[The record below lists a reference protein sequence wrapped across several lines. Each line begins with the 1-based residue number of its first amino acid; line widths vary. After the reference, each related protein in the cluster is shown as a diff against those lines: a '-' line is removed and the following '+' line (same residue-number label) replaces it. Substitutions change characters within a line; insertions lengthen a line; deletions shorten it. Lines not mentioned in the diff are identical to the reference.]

1 MSERISTSSP
11 RSDSI
16 SDESIFA
23 FDGADALLRAWG
35 GGLKPDPLLTV
46 SEWADRYRM
55 LSSRAAAEPGRYR
68 TRRTPYMKDIMDA
81 LSPGHPA
88 QRIVFMKA
96 AQVGATEA
104 GNCFLGFII
113 HQAPGPALAVQ
124 PTVELAKRNSR
135 QRIDPLIEESPALRD
150 KVKPARSRDA
160 GNTMLSKE
168 FAGGILIMTGA
179 NSAVGLR
186 STPARYI
193 FLDEVDA
200 YPASADEEGDPVSL
214 AEARSLTF
222 AHRRKVFLAST
233 PTIRGLS
240 RIEREYEA
248 SDQRRYFVACPHCGR
263 EQRLKFERLR
273 WEKGKPE
280 TAAYVCE
287 GCDAAIAE
295 HHKTAMLEEGEWR
308 ATATSADP
316 ATIGFHLSALYS
328 PAGWLSWE
336 RIARAWEAAQGSDEA
351 IRAFRN
357 TILGETWVETG
368 EAPDWRRL

>member
-1 MSERISTSSP
+1 MSAPTSTSSP
-11 RSDSI
+11 RSGSI
-16 SDESIFA
+16 SDDGSIFA
-23 FDGADALLRAWG
+23 FDGAEALLRAWG

-68 TRRTPYMKDIMDA
+68 TKRTPYMKEIMDA

-200 YPASADEEGDPVSL
+200 YPASADEEGDPVVARRGAVADLRAPAQGVPRLDPDDPRAL
-214 AEARSLTF
+214 AGSS
-222 AHRRKVFLAST
+222 AST
-233 PTIRGLS
+233 R
-240 RIEREYEA
+240 RR
-248 SDQRRYFVACPHCGR
+248 DQRRYFVACPHCGHDAVAEVR
-263 EQRLKFERLR
+263 
-273 WEKGKPE
+273 
-280 TAAYVCE
+280 AAALGE
-287 GCDAAIAE
+287 GQAGDRGLSSARAATPPIAE
-295 HHKTAMLEEGEWR
+295 HHKTAMLEAGEWR

-316 ATIGFHLSALYS
+316 VDDRLPPLGALL
-328 PAGWLSWE
+328 AG
-336 RIARAWEAAQGSDEA
+336 RAG
-351 IRAFRN
+351 
-357 TILGETWVETG
+357 
-368 EAPDWRRL
+368 

>member
-1 MSERISTSSP
+1 MSEATSTSSQ
-11 RSDSI
+11 RSGSI

-23 FDGADALLRAWG
+23 FDGAEALLRAWG

-68 TRRTPYMKDIMDA
+68 TKRTPYKKEIMDA

-104 GNCFLGFII
+104 GYCFLGFII

-214 AEARSLTF
+214 AEARSLRARVSRRVAPTVGRRGCGSTRRF
-222 AHRRKVFLAST
+222 RRKRTRRRAS
-233 PTIRGLS
+233 
-240 RIEREYEA
+240 
-248 SDQRRYFVACPHCGR
+248 
-263 EQRLKFERLR
+263 
-273 WEKGKPE
+273 
-280 TAAYVCE
+280 AA
-287 GCDAAIAE
+287 G
-295 HHKTAMLEEGEWR
+295 
-308 ATATSADP
+308 
-316 ATIGFHLSALYS
+316 
-328 PAGWLSWE
+328 
-336 RIARAWEAAQGSDEA
+336 
-351 IRAFRN
+351 
-357 TILGETWVETG
+357 
-368 EAPDWRRL
+368 